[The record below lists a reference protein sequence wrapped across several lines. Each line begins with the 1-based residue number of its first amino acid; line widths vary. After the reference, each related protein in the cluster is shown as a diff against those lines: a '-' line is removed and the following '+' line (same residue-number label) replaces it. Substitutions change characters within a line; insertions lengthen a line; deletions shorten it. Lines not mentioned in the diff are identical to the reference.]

1 MNQDSKQL
9 LANTRQ
15 SLSTIFGNS
24 FLVDEF
30 SKNADFQLVVEK
42 LIKIHQHLEIQ
53 LAPELVLTDKYI
65 ANFERLSNR
74 KIDFTKM
81 VISQDL
87 DDLHDEIN
95 YVSVFA
101 KNTFSRPLT
110 DFTVNLAND
119 VNLSDDQP
127 LAIQPTV
134 DGTPPGITL
143 STDGKT
149 VDVNEQPIKGEKIPA
164 AAFKKRNQ
172 ASNFVAEE
180 DPNNKNVGFNPNLFN
195 QKKAYQAS
203 GYSGF
208 NPVIQQLA
216 NQRLQVEILIG
227 KVYRWNEKPRA
238 VLLLQYFAL
247 VFSILFFVINGITI
261 IVWAV
266 ASANG
271 LQIANPLDPTDL
283 TKAISITPRNLFTF
297 IVGPIV
303 MVIGGIVLT
312 LRYFN
317 DSQGK
322 LSPTKMRRLQATV
335 AAFLKDQSFP
345 KVNDNLR
352 YHLQTSTIIFVLV
365 AYVIFNFSPFGGVFS
380 QIRVLTNPDDLHAGT
395 NNAGGIRGSS
405 EVLAIYVSTII
416 SLVAYAPLVII
427 LIFAYLINPKV
438 DFERLTALTEQYAK
452 EAEAASR
459 SGNISGGIGSDYD
472 GSYDNG
478 PFGSNF

>member
-1 MNQDSKQL
+1 
-9 LANTRQ
+9 
-15 SLSTIFGNS
+15 
-24 FLVDEF
+24 
-30 SKNADFQLVVEK
+30 
-42 LIKIHQHLEIQ
+42 
-53 LAPELVLTDKYI
+53 
-65 ANFERLSNR
+65 
-74 KIDFTKM
+74 
-81 VISQDL
+81 
-87 DDLHDEIN
+87 
-95 YVSVFA
+95 
-101 KNTFSRPLT
+101 
-110 DFTVNLAND
+110 
-119 VNLSDDQP
+119 
-127 LAIQPTV
+127 
-134 DGTPPGITL
+134 
-143 STDGKT
+143 
-149 VDVNEQPIKGEKIPA
+149 
-164 AAFKKRNQ
+164 
-172 ASNFVAEE
+172 
-180 DPNNKNVGFNPNLFN
+180 
-195 QKKAYQAS
+195 
-203 GYSGF
+203 
-208 NPVIQQLA
+208 
-216 NQRLQVEILIG
+216 
-227 KVYRWNEKPRA
+227 
-238 VLLLQYFAL
+238 
-247 VFSILFFVINGITI
+247 
-261 IVWAV
+261 
-266 ASANG
+266 
-271 LQIANPLDPTDL
+271 
-283 TKAISITPRNLFTF
+283 
-297 IVGPIV
+297 

-380 QIRVLTNPDDLHAGT
+380 QIRVLTNPDDLHAGI

-472 GSYDNG
+472 GNYDNG